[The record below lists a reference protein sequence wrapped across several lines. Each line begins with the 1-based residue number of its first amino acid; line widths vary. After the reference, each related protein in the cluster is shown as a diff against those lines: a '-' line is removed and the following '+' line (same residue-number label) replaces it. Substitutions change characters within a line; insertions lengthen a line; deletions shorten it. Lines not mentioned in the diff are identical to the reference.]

1 VRTNIFVI
9 KWSAQRTLQKINRNI
24 MADLTGQTA
33 LILGASSGMGR
44 ATAMVLAE
52 HGMHVVAAARRIE
65 RLEELARNHTRIV
78 PVAGDAT
85 KAEDLCRIVEQAK
98 KITGRIDLVV
108 YATGTNIPD
117 RALLEVSPARWDEM
131 LAANLTGAFLMT
143 QAVVPVMRKQG
154 GGLIVYVASAAVQRP
169 DGSGVAY
176 QASKH
181 GLTGLAYATRVEE
194 RDHGIRTTVLM
205 PGLCD
210 TEILTKRP
218 TPTPQD
224 VLAQSLDP
232 TDVAAAIL
240 FLAELPP
247 RALVPELPLVPAR
260 LW

>member
-1 VRTNIFVI
+1 MVT
-9 KWSAQRTLQKINRNI
+9 
-24 MADLTGQTA
+24 DLTGQTA
-33 LILGASSGMGR
+33 LVIGASSGMGR
-44 ATAMVLAE
+44 ATALLLAE
-52 HGMHVVAAARRIE
+52 HGMHVVVSARRVE
-65 RLEELARNHTRIV
+65 RLETLAKDYPRII
-78 PVAGDAT
+78 PCAGDAT
-85 KAEDLCRIVEQAK
+85 NANHLQQLVERTCE
-98 KITGRIDLVV
+98 ITGRIDLVV

-117 RALLEVSPARWDEM
+117 RALLEVSPARWNEM
-131 LAANLTGAFLMT
+131 LAANLTGAFLTT
-143 QAVVPVMRKQG
+143 QAVVPVMRQQG

-169 DGSGVAY
+169 DVSGVAY

-224 VLAQSLDP
+224 VLKQALDP
-232 TDVAAAIL
+232 ADVAAAVL
-240 FLAELPP
+240 FLAQLPP
-247 RALVPELPLVPAR
+247 RALVPELPIVPAG

>member
-1 VRTNIFVI
+1 MTM
-9 KWSAQRTLQKINRNI
+9 K
-24 MADLTGQTA
+24 LTGQTA
-33 LILGASSGMGR
+33 LVLGASSGMGR
-44 ATAMVLAE
+44 ATVLQLAAQ
-52 HGMHVVAAARRIE
+52 GMRVVAVARRSE
-65 RLEELARNHTRIV
+65 RLHELAAANDHIV
-78 PVAGDAT
+78 PAVGDVT
-85 KAEDLCRIVEQAK
+85 NSEDIRRVVEQARSL
-98 KITGRIDLVV
+98 TGRIDLVV

-117 RALLEVSPARWDEM
+117 RALLEVSPARWQEM

-143 QAVVPVMRKQG
+143 QAVVPVMRAQG

-169 DGSGVAY
+169 DVSGVAY

-218 TPTPQD
+218 TPTPQE
-224 VLAQSLDP
+224 VLAQALDP
-232 TDVAAAIL
+232 GDVAAAVL
-240 FLAELPP
+240 FLAQLPP
-247 RALVPELPLVPAR
+247 RALVPELPIVPAR